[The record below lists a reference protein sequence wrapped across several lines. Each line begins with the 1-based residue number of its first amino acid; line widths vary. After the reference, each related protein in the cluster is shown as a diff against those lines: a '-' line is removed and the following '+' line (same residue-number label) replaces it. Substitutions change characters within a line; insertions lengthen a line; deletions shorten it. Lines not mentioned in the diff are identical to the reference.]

1 MFPPLSNPLSLLSS
15 LLSLSFLT
23 LHLGLFRLSPVLFLF
38 PLTLSVLSVPILLH
52 PHPPHPPLPFALGLF
67 HPSPPVSLSGW
78 VPAVEL
84 VGLVAGVTAR
94 LSGVA
99 CDQGGR
105 RAARTIGAERLR
117 LTAGHLSRAISVGA
131 EARSPLVGPAYC
143 EDQRQSVST
152 LHSALSPSLLSH
164 LCLQPS
170 LSLPPVFLC
179 CLSISLSFPSM
190 CFCSSLA
197 NGCCLAIC
205 YPTARLSLHYTLF
218 DLFATSIE

>member
-1 MFPPLSNPLSLLSS
+1 MVYSPCPLFCFYFPSLFQPSQSPSS
-15 LLSLSFLT
+15 IPRT
-23 LHLGLFRLSPVLFLF
+23 
-38 PLTLSVLSVPILLH
+38 
-52 PHPPHPPLPFALGLF
+52 LGLF
-67 HPSPPVSLSGW
+67 HPSLSVSLSGW

-152 LHSALSPSLLSH
+152 LHSALSPSVLSH

-179 CLSISLSFPSM
+179 CLSISLSFPLM

-197 NGCCLAIC
+197 NSCCLAIC
-205 YPTARLSLHYTLF
+205 YPSVRFSLHYTF
-218 DLFATSIE
+218 YDFFVTSIEQKSYNAMKTTQCSSSSSLHII

>member
-1 MFPPLSNPLSLLSS
+1 M
-15 LLSLSFLT
+15 
-23 LHLGLFRLSPVLFLF
+23 
-38 PLTLSVLSVPILLH
+38 
-52 PHPPHPPLPFALGLF
+52 
-67 HPSPPVSLSGW
+67 
-78 VPAVEL
+78 
-84 VGLVAGVTAR
+84 AGVTAR

-152 LHSALSPSLLSH
+152 LHSALSPLLLSH
-164 LCLQPS
+164 LCLSPS

-179 CLSISLSFPSM
+179 CLSISLSFPLM
-190 CFCSSLA
+190 CFRSALA

-205 YPTARLSLHYTLF
+205 YPTVQLSFHYTLF
-218 DLFATSIE
+218 DLFSTSVELKSYNAMKTIHNPKLCSPPPCTLFNLLLFLFIADCARCFLCFTLKDFSPSFLLFLFSPHQSVGIPESKVSVFTK